1 MPGFVGQRATRAL
14 RLKDLHPRRFFIDAW
29 RSLDEEGGG
38 AGASRN
44 PLLVAYIFSVVT
56 ASLVVQEYWGN
67 EATFL
72 SIVNFF
78 DDPTLSVRSPL
89 LSAVAGLLRGDAPT
103 LRSRIIATDCY
114 ELFVLCYW
122 AAWRV
127 LGFLVIPLIFA
138 ALHPGLRKRPL
149 GLSVKGM
156 SEHLWVYGVL
166 FVPVLIA
173 VFVVSFFGE
182 FQDYYPFYTK
192 ADRSLLEFVIWESFY
207 IAQFFSLEF
216 FFRGFMIQP
225 LKREMGSSA
234 IFAMMIPYVMIHI
247 GKPMIECF
255 AAIIAGIVLGTL
267 ALRTRSIW
275 SGFLIHVSVALSMDL
290 LSIWQKTR
298 VGM

>member
-1 MPGFVGQRATRAL
+1 VQL
-14 RLKDLHPRRFFIDAW
+14 RDLHPKRFFAEAW
-29 RSLDEEGGG
+29 AGLDSEDRDL
-38 AGASRN
+38 SSPRN

-56 ASLVVQEYWGN
+56 ISLVLQEYLGG
-67 EATFL
+67 EETFL
-72 SIVNFF
+72 SIITF
-78 DDPTLSVRSPL
+78 LSTPEFPVYHPFLQSVLSWTCGSLISEGSTVRAAIV
-89 LSAVAGLLRGDAPT
+89 LSGY
-103 LRSRIIATDCY
+103 Y

-122 AAWRV
+122 AFWRV
-127 LGFLVIPLIFA
+127 LGFFILPAMAVLA
-138 ALHPGLRKRPL
+138 HPTLRKRSL

-156 SEHLWVYGVL
+156 SNHLWVYAVL
-166 FVPVLIA
+166 FLPVFVA

-182 FQDYYPFYTK
+182 FQDYYPFYSN
-192 ADRSLLEFVIWESFY
+192 ASRSLREFVIWELFY

-225 LKREMGSSA
+225 LRREMGSSV

-247 GKPMIECF
+247 GKPMVECF

-290 LSIWQKTR
+290 LSIWQR
-298 VGM
+298 SRIGG

>member
-1 MPGFVGQRATRAL
+1 LKL
-14 RLKDLHPRRFFIDAW
+14 RDLHPKRFFFEAWTNLDA
-29 RSLDEEGGG
+29 EEQDT
-38 AGASRN
+38 ASPRN

-56 ASLVVQEYWGN
+56 VSLVLQEYLGG
-67 EATFL
+67 EETFL
-72 SIVNFF
+72 SIITFLSTPEFPVNH
-78 DDPTLSVRSPL
+78 PILHSILSGTF
-89 LSAVAGLLRGDAPT
+89 SAFISEGGT
-103 LRSRIIATDCY
+103 LRSAIVLGGYY

-122 AAWRV
+122 ALWRV
-127 LGFLVIPLIFA
+127 LGFFILPALAVLV
-138 ALHPGLRKRPL
+138 HPTLRKRPL

-156 SEHLWVYGVL
+156 SNHLWVYAVL
-166 FVPVLIA
+166 FVPVFIA

-182 FQDYYPFYTK
+182 FQEYYPFYTN
-192 ADRSLLEFVIWESFY
+192 ANRSLGEFIIWESFY
-207 IAQFFSLEF
+207 VAQFFSLEF

-225 LKREMGSSA
+225 LRREMGSSV

-290 LSIWQKTR
+290 LSIWQKSR
-298 VGM
+298 IGLG